1 MQALGRCFFHA
12 YPGLIFDVNS
22 QKSNNAIIPSTTV
35 LMHVAYYAWFISA
48 QYSKEKNCFH
58 NFVSQSKIIY
68 IFLLNIQR
76 KNKKN
81 NHIMVVKWVM
91 NAVSYWLQRNSSPK
105 KENCHHLFTLMLF
118 QTHMTSV
125 EHKRRDSKNSSLHVN
140 EMDGNWSLL
149 VKTPHKIIIW
159 VVHTCALHPKS
170 SEAKSFSSK
179 KTENWF
185 ECLKFLIFS
194 E

>member
-1 MQALGRCFFHA
+1 
-12 YPGLIFDVNS
+12 
-22 QKSNNAIIPSTTV
+22 
-35 LMHVAYYAWFISA
+35 
-48 QYSKEKNCFH
+48 
-58 NFVSQSKIIY
+58 
-68 IFLLNIQR
+68 
-76 KNKKN
+76 
-81 NHIMVVKWVM
+81 MVVKWVM

-170 SEAKSFSSK
+170 SEAKSFFFKKKLKTGLNVWSSWFSVNNNLHFK
-179 KTENWF
+179 FFVMVLFSKDALNWSKVALKTFIIVQKISVKVFFFFVFFFTLSWENP
-185 ECLKFLIFS
+185 EKNVNINL
-194 E
+194 